1 MTNRVWHFSSVQH
14 HPRPDS
20 VAHMWQWRVEVD
32 GEIRRSR
39 TFFYTL
45 DDCVK
50 DAQHNG
56 FKGQL
61 SASDSYGQTSYRRES
76 TDDEGNPAPHG

>member
-1 MTNRVWHFSSVQH
+1 
-14 HPRPDS
+14 
-20 VAHMWQWRVEVD
+20 MWQWRVEVD

-50 DAQHNG
+50 HAQHNG

-76 TDDEGNPAPHG
+76 TDDEGNPAPIRAIDAALQAHGDILGGFA